1 MNTLTA
7 SDIRMLLLELDC
19 AVAHR
24 LHANTHGKCIAS
36 VRDTLLR
43 AALGDVEVEPLK
55 EAA

>member
-7 SDIRMLLLELDC
+7 SDIRMILLELDC

-24 LHANTHGKCIAS
+24 LHADTHGKCIAS
-36 VRDTLLR
+36 VREALLR
-43 AALGDVEVEPLK
+43 AALADIEVEPLK